1 MDKQFIDNI
10 MERADLSAMTEAQ
23 LLELADA
30 VRPFTESDVKY
41 LLFWLQ
47 VLCATD
53 YEPSWR
59 KQDE

>member
-1 MDKQFIDNI
+1 VDKQVIDNI

-30 VRPFTESDVKY
+30 VRPFTEDVKY

>member
-1 MDKQFIDNI
+1 

-30 VRPFTESDVKY
+30 VRPFTEDVKY

-53 YEPSWR
+53 YVPSWR
-59 KQDE
+59 KQDENQ

>member
-1 MDKQFIDNI
+1 MRKVDKQVIDNI

-53 YEPSWR
+53 
-59 KQDE
+59 